1 MTTLRVLPLDVEIE
15 AGKDATVMGAAQAG
29 GYYWPTT
36 CGGEGR
42 CTTCAC
48 EVLDGAA
55 ALSPM
60 GRAEERTLVEERG
73 PSVVGSAVRLACQAR
88 IVSPEGPIIV
98 RKAGVPQQAVILQC
112 KRKFP
117 QVGVSNAKG

>member
-1 MTTLRVLPLDVEIE
+1 MPKIRVLPLDVVIE
-15 AGKDATVMGAAQAG
+15 AGEDATLMGAAQVL

-48 EVLDGAA
+48 EVLEHAE

-60 GRAEERTLVEERG
+60 GRAERASLVSERG
-73 PSVVGSAVRLACQAR
+73 EGVVRTAVRLACQAH
-88 IVSPEGPIIV
+88 IHGDVTVTVKKP
-98 RKAGVPQQAVILQC
+98 GVLPPLE
-112 KRKFP
+112 
-117 QVGVSNAKG
+117 